1 MTFHGNAEIKKAT
14 QRFDI
19 FLNPKY
25 GYFFAPY
32 DDVAGGASQHGMLQR
47 ESVKASFF
55 IAGPGIA
62 QNNRVREPMM
72 TIDVVPTVLAAL
84 QLVKENRQPH
94 EIGLKYRAS
103 LPPAYAHY
111 NENATQLPGDII
123 WAIFQQD
130 GLRESNIR
138 IEEPQMIGDIGP

>member
-1 MTFHGNAEIKKAT
+1 
-14 QRFDI
+14 
-19 FLNPKY
+19 KY
-25 GYFFAPY
+25 GYFFGPY

-62 QNNRVREPMM
+62 ENNRVRKPMM

-84 QLVKENRQPH
+84 QRAKGNRPPH
-94 EIGLKYRAS
+94 EIGLKHHAVS

-111 NENATQLPGDII
+111 NEKATQLPGDVIE
-123 WAIFQQD
+123 AIFQQD
-130 GLRESNIR
+130 GSASGRPESR
-138 IEEPQMIGDIGP
+138 SDR